1 MSFVTTNVT
10 LTTGSTYVQLIN
22 NASSGLTIT
31 LPATPTDGQVF
42 RIKDAAGAALT
53 YPVTIGRNGKLIDG
67 AANDGILN
75 TDGGALELVY
85 NSALGSWFVFS
96 FVN

>member
-1 MSFVTTNVT
+1 
-10 LTTGSTYVQLIN
+10 
-22 NASSGLTIT
+22 
-31 LPATPTDGQVF
+31 VF

-53 YPVTIGRNGKLIDG
+53 YPITIGRNGKLIDG
-67 AANDGILN
+67 GSTDGILN

-85 NSALGSWFVFS
+85 NNGLGSWFVFS